1 MRGHV
6 RKRGKSWSFV
16 MDTGRDP
23 ETGKRQQR
31 WSSGHAT
38 KKAAEQEL
46 RKALGRLDVGADA
59 FPERI
64 TVRAFFDRWLVHLA
78 TQGKPG
84 PRTRHEYARVTRTRI
99 VPAIGGLELTKVRPA
114 HVQHV
119 IDTAVGEGVKPTGL
133 RATMS
138 TAFEMALR
146 WSLIPTNPVRAT
158 SAPSRARPKLQ
169 VPNAQ
174 HLRDLIETARST
186 PWETP
191 MLLSATCGTRRSET
205 LGLTWACVDL
215 DAGTVRIERT
225 LQCIDGELVFLG
237 TKTERSKRTIPLP
250 AFALA
255 RLRQHR
261 ADQMRRRLALGA
273 RWVDRDLV
281 CEAGD
286 GRPLE
291 PDSFSKAAPR
301 LAASIGVDGMRLHD
315 VRHGVATMLA
325 RSGLAPFE
333 TSELLG
339 HSSPTFT
346 AAVYQ
351 HADRES
357 VERAR
362 RGIEQAFAEE
372 ARP

>member
-6 RKRGKSWSFV
+6 RKRGKGWV
-16 MDTGRDP
+16 YVVDTGRDP
-23 ETGKRQQR
+23 ETKKRKQK
-31 WSSGHAT
+31 WVSGFAT

-46 RKALGRLDVGADA
+46 RKALGRVDAGADA

-64 TVRAFFDRWLVHLA
+64 TVGAFFDRWLTHMA
-78 TQGKPG
+78 AQGKPG

-99 VPAIGGLELTKVRPA
+99 IPAIGGLELTKVRPA

-119 IDTAVGEGVKPTGL
+119 IDTAVAEGVKPTGL

-146 WSLIPTNPVRAT
+146 WSLIPVNPVKAT
-158 SAPSRARPKLQ
+158 TAPSRARPKLH

-174 HLRDLIETARST
+174 HLRDLIEAARAT
-186 PWETP
+186 PWEIP
-191 MLLSATCGTRRSET
+191 ILISATCGTRRSET

-225 LQCIDGELVFLG
+225 LQRIDGQLVFVG

-250 AFALA
+250 AFAVA

-261 ADQMRRRLALGA
+261 ADQMRRRLGLGA
-273 RWVDRDLV
+273 GWADRDLV
-281 CEAGD
+281 CERGD
-286 GRPLE
+286 GNPLE

-301 LAASIGVDGMRLHD
+301 LAASIGLDGMRLHD
-315 VRHGVATMLA
+315 VRHGVATVLA

-362 RGIEQAFAEE
+362 RGIEEAFGQ
-372 ARP
+372 